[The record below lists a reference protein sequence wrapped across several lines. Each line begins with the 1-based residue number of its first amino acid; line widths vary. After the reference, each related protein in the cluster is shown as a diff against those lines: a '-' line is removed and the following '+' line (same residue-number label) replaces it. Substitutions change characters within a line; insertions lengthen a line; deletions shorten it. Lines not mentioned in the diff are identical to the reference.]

1 VSIVSEVVRQ
11 WKRLSKPARDF
22 LNREAMTGRNA
33 EFRMRCKIIRN
44 LARGETPMQIHRILG
59 CSRSQVYR
67 MSHRF
72 VKNGIVGLVDQRE
85 ENGPTKVLEEYASE
99 VLAAVAGSP
108 REHGYD
114 RPTWTQELLILVV
127 RKKTSVGISRTTMC
141 RLLQRLNVRNG
152 RPKPYV
158 MCPWPQRRKSRR
170 LNDIKRLEKKL
181 PRHHVM
187 LYVDEVDIHLN
198 PKIGNDW
205 MLKGQQK
212 QVLTPGQNEK
222 WYLAGAL
229 DHQSGRLHWVEGTSK
244 NSALFISLVDDL
256 VQKRYRNKKVIHLV
270 LDNFKIHSS
279 KAVQAASDRWGKRVQ
294 FHFLPPY
301 CPDANRIERRWKDLH
316 DNVTR
321 NHTCRSMDE
330 LIECVRRYLSIRR
343 RTGKH
348 GYCAAA

>member
-1 VSIVSEVVRQ
+1 VSSVAKVVQR
-11 WKRLSKPARDF
+11 WKGLKKRERDF
-22 LNREAMTGRNA
+22 VNHESMVGRNA
-33 EFRMRCKIIRN
+33 AFRMRCKIIRN
-44 LARGETPMQIHRILG
+44 LVRGQSPTQIHQILG

-67 MSHRF
+67 MSERF
-72 VKNGIVGLVDQRE
+72 VENGTVGLVDRRE
-85 ENGPTKVLEEYASE
+85 DNGPTKVSEEYASE
-99 VLAAVAGSP
+99 VLAAVEGSP
-108 REHGYD
+108 RKHGYD

-127 RKKTSVGISRTTMC
+127 LKKTSVGISRTTMC
-141 RLLQRLNVRNG
+141 RLLRRLEVRNG

-158 MCPWPQRRKSRR
+158 MCPWPKRRKSRR
-170 LNDIKRLEKKL
+170 LNEIKRLEHQL
-181 PRHHVM
+181 PRNHVL

-222 WYLAGAL
+222 RYLAGAL
-229 DHQSGRLHWVEGTSK
+229 DHRSGRLHWLEGTSK
-244 NSALFISLVDDL
+244 NSALFIALVDDL
-256 VQKRYRNKKVIHLV
+256 VRKRYRKKTVLHLV

-279 KAVQAASDRWGKRVQ
+279 KAVRAATGRWGKRVQ

-330 LIECVRRYLSIRR
+330 LMTSVRRYLCIRR

-348 GYCAAA
+348 GYSTPT

>member
-1 VSIVSEVVRQ
+1 MDIVSEVVRR
-11 WKRLSKPARDF
+11 WKRLKKRERDF
-22 LNREAMTGRNA
+22 VNRESMVGRDA
-33 EFRMRCKIIRN
+33 EFRMRSKIIRN
-44 LARGETPMQIHRILG
+44 LVRGESPTQIHRILG

-67 MSHRF
+67 IAHRF
-72 VKNGIVGLVDQRE
+72 VANGTVGLVDHRE
-85 ENGPTKVLEEYASE
+85 DNGPTKVSEEYASE

-127 RKKTSVGISRTTMC
+127 KQKTSVGISRTTMS
-141 RLLQRLNVRNG
+141 RLLQRLEVRNG

-158 MCPWPQRRKSRR
+158 MCPWPRKRKSRR
-170 LNDIKRLEKKL
+170 LNEIKRLESKL
-181 PRHHVM
+181 PRNHVM

-212 QVLTPGQNEK
+212 HVLTPGQNQK
-222 WYLAGAL
+222 RYLAGAL
-229 DHQSGRLHWVEGTSK
+229 DHKTGRLHWVEGTSK
-244 NSALFISLVDDL
+244 NSALFIALVDDL
-256 VQKRYRNKKVIHLV
+256 VRKRYRKTKVIHLV

-279 KAVQAASDRWGKRVQ
+279 KAVQAATGRWGKRVQ

-330 LIECVRRYLSIRR
+330 LMESVRRYLRIRR

-348 GYCAAA
+348 AYSAAA

>member
-1 VSIVSEVVRQ
+1 MDIVTEVMRR
-11 WKRLSKPARDF
+11 WKGMRKQERDF
-22 LNREAMTGRNA
+22 VLRESMSGRDA
-33 EFRMRCKIIRN
+33 WLRIRCKIVRN
-44 LARGETPMQIHRILG
+44 LARGESATKIHQILG

-67 MSHRF
+67 VAHRF
-72 VKNGIVGLVDQRE
+72 LENGIVELVDHRE
-85 ENGPTKVLEEYASE
+85 DNGPTKVSEEYARE
-99 VLAAVAGSP
+99 VLTVVAGSP

-127 RKKTSVGISRTTMC
+127 GRKTSIGISRTTMC
-141 RLLQRLNVRNG
+141 RLLKRLEVRHG

-158 MCPWPQRRKSRR
+158 MCPWPKRRKSRR
-170 LNDIKRLEKKL
+170 LNEIKRLEAHL
-181 PRHHVM
+181 PRNHVM

-212 QVLTPGQNEK
+212 QVLTPGQNVK
-222 WYLAGAL
+222 RYLAGAL
-229 DHQSGRLHWVEGTSK
+229 DYETGRLHWVEGTRK
-244 NSALFISLVDDL
+244 NSALFIALVDDL
-256 VQKRYRNKKVIHLV
+256 IRKRYRQTKVIHLV

-279 KAVQAASDRWGKRVQ
+279 KAVQATAGRWGQRVR

-321 NHTCRSMDE
+321 NHTCKSMDE
-330 LIECVRRYLSIRR
+330 LMESVRRYLSTRR

-348 GYCAAA
+348 AYTAAA